1 MLEGEC
7 SAVACARGFPLCLT
21 KLTIPHSWRALIIE
35 KVFSPL
41 RLSFSLS
48 VLTRLRAGRVGAQR
62 LRVAWVYPN
71 EYSADAWS
79 ARRGTPAAFAHI
91 GKALNLQYVILSLD
105 AKSILVLRHNSIL
118 VLRRHSILRRQGG
131 VKEKG
136 TSPTCLFKAKS
147 DTKVELAKLT
157 TLCVALLGT
166 LSQRQLLF

>member
-1 MLEGEC
+1 MI
-7 SAVACARGFPLCLT
+7 SA
-21 KLTIPHSWRALIIE
+21 
-35 KVFSPL
+35 
-41 RLSFSLS
+41 LS
-48 VLTRLRAGRVGAQR
+48 VLTRPRAGTLGWGLSGCELPGFTPTNTPQTHGVR
-62 LRVAWVYPN
+62 
-71 EYSADAWS
+71 
-79 ARRGTPAAFAHI
+79 RRGTPAAFAHI
-91 GKALNLQYVILSLD
+91 GKALNVQYVILSLD
-105 AKSILVLRHNSIL
+105 AKSILVLRHNSTL

>member
-1 MLEGEC
+1 M
-7 SAVACARGFPLCLT
+7 
-21 KLTIPHSWRALIIE
+21 
-35 KVFSPL
+35 VFSPL
-41 RLSFSLS
+41 RLTFSLS
-48 VLTRLRAGRVGAQR
+48 VLTRPRAGRVGVQR

-79 ARRGTPAAFAHI
+79 APPRHTCGICAHREGI
-91 GKALNLQYVILSLD
+91 KRSIRNSSLD
-105 AKSILVLRHNSIL
+105 AKSILVLRHNSTL

-157 TLCVALLGT
+157 TAVCGAPRDALAAPASVLT
-166 LSQRQLLF
+166 HPPSLVLYFRTQ